1 MSARQWQA
9 VPACVRA
16 AACTTLPM
24 RRLRAWHATTV
35 PSEVENEI
43 QRHRWLF
50 CDHAVEVGPRIVR
63 VAARCPLSQWNDR
76 RRELHAP
83 LEAIHWKRY
92 RLDDCVWFFGAEKPD
107 SIGGVVEGF
116 VGMDP
121 DPREAKR
128 RVDAEW
134 RSAQREVD
142 DDVSL
147 AYSAGLA
154 ALGLQAGATPADVR
168 AAFRRLSFDV
178 HPDRGG
184 SHEKFVELNA
194 IYSRALASVGGA

>member
-1 MSARQWQA
+1 
-9 VPACVRA
+9 VTA
-16 AACTTLPM
+16 AACASLPM

-35 PSEVENEI
+35 PSEVENKI

-50 CDHAVEVGPRIVR
+50 CDHAVEVAAKFVR
-63 VAARCPLSQWNDR
+63 VTARCPLSQWNDR
-76 RRELHAP
+76 RREFHAP

-92 RLDDCVWFFGAEKPD
+92 RLDDCVWFFGADKPD

-116 VGMDP
+116 IGMDP
-121 DPREAKR
+121 DPREAAR
-128 RVDAEW
+128 RSKAEW
-134 RSAQREVD
+134 RAYKEDAD

-147 AYSAGLA
+147 AYSGGLA
-154 ALGLQAGATPADVR
+154 ALGLSAGATPADVR
-168 AAFRRLSFDV
+168 AAFRRLSYDL

-194 IYSRALASVGGA
+194 IYARALASVGGC